1 MAGGNQQTAARRSLL
16 FLLAIVLVLGGLLAG
31 ALFLSDAKA
40 HPKLG
45 LDLEG
50 GTQII
55 LEPKTEAGQSVS
67 TEQLNQ
73 ARDIIV
79 QRVDAGG
86 VSGAEVTTQG
96 DRNIVVSI
104 PEIPTQEVRDA
115 ISKSSQLQF
124 RPVLAVGPGSPQAA
138 ASASPSPTGTA
149 TGAPSPSP
157 SKTPTTASSASPT
170 SNSAV
175 PDALTAPTPAPSTPA
190 ASPAP
195 SPSAPASG
203 ATPTD
208 ATDPAWITPE
218 VQATYD
224 ALDCSDPAQVDAIV
238 DVAAEPLVTCDVSG
252 SAKYILGPVVV
263 SGDQISNAT
272 SGYQTNQQG
281 NVTSEV
287 EIALSLN
294 GEGAKKYADISRKM
308 VALPEPQNQLA
319 ATLDSKVIVAPRF
332 NEAILD
338 GRASITG
345 GFTLDSARSL
355 ADQLK
360 FGALPLSFVE
370 QTSIDISPTLGS
382 EQLRY
387 GLIAGLIGL
396 LLVVIYSL
404 FQYRALG
411 FVTVASI
418 IVAGLIT
425 FLTITLLGWS
435 QNYRLDMAGV
445 TGLIVAI
452 GFTADSF
459 IVYFERVR
467 DELRDGRSLAAAV
480 ETGWNRAKRTILV
493 ADGVN
498 FLAALVLYAL
508 ASSSVR
514 GFAFTLGLT
523 TLIDLLVVFLFTH
536 PLLTLLARRPFFRDG
551 HPWSGL
557 DPRRLGVPQSVRY
570 AGRGRFT
577 TPTPART
584 PEPVSAGSEGGVAWA
599 SASPPSATT
608 STPASARSR
617 SSPAAPLLP
626 RLAGHD
632 RHRRPRPRDAGPE
645 PGPGVPRRVRVPCRD
660 HRDAGRLRADRA
672 VSGRRQ

>member
-1 MAGGNQQTAARRSLL
+1 MASGNSQTTAARRSLL
-16 FLLAIVLVLGGLLAG
+16 FLLAIVVGLGGLLAG
-31 ALFLSDAKA
+31 AVYFSDAKTQ
-40 HPKLG
+40 PKLG

-55 LEPKTEAGQSVS
+55 LEPKTAAGQTVS

-124 RPVLAVGPGSPQAA
+124 RPVLAVAAGSPQA
-138 ASASPSPTGTA
+138 
-149 TGAPSPSP
+149 APSPSP
-157 SKTPTTASSASPT
+157 SGTAPASPKPSATPTTASSASPT

-175 PDALTAPTPAPSTPA
+175 PDALMAPTPSPSASATPAPSA
-190 ASPAP
+190 ATT
-195 SPSAPASG
+195 G

-208 ATDPAWITPE
+208 PTDLAWITDD
-218 VQATYD
+218 VTARFT
-224 ALDCSDPAQVDAIV
+224 AIDCSDPAAVDAIV
-238 DVAAEPLVTCDVSG
+238 DDPKKPLITCDVDG
-252 SAKYILGPVVV
+252 AAKYILGPVAV
-263 SGDQISNAT
+263 SGDKISNAT
-272 SGYQTNQQG
+272 SGYQSNQQG

-287 EIALSLN
+287 EIALTLN
-294 GEGAKKYADISRKM
+294 GEGAKQYADISRKM

-396 LLVVIYSL
+396 LLVVVYSL

-411 FVTVASI
+411 LVTVASI
-418 IVAGLIT
+418 LVAGLIT
-425 FLTITLLGWS
+425 FLTITILGWS
-435 QNYRLDMAGV
+435 HNYRLDMAGV

-498 FLAALVLYAL
+498 FLAALTLYAL

-536 PLLTLLARRPFFRDG
+536 PVLTLLARRPFFRDG
-551 HPWSGL
+551 HAWSGL
-557 DPRRLGVPQSVRY
+557 DPRRLGVPTAVRY

-577 TPTPART
+577 TPVPASSGT
-584 PEPVSAGSEGGVAWA
+584 EGG
-599 SASPPSATT
+599 
-608 STPASARSR
+608 
-617 SSPAAPLLP
+617 
-626 RLAGHD
+626 LA
-632 RHRRPRPRDAGPE
+632 
-645 PGPGVPRRVRVPCRD
+645 
-660 HRDAGRLRADRA
+660 
-672 VSGRRQ
+672 

>member
-1 MAGGNQQTAARRSLL
+1 MAGTSKRSTAKRSLTVL
-16 FLLAIVLVLGGLLAG
+16 IVVVVGLGALLAG
-31 ALFLSDAKA
+31 AVYWSDAQTT
-40 HPKLG
+40 PKLG

-55 LEPKTEAGQSVS
+55 LEPKTSAGQTVS
-67 TEQLNQ
+67 AQQLNQ

-124 RPVLAVGPGSPQAA
+124 RPVLAVASGVPAPQPSPS
-138 ASASPSPTGTA
+138 ASGAASPSG
-149 TGAPSPSP
+149 SPSP
-157 SKTPTTASSASPT
+157 SATPTVAGSASPT

-175 PDALTAPTPAPSTPA
+175 PEALTAPTPSPSGSA
-190 ASPAP
+190 ASASPSGSATP
-195 SPSAPASG
+195 SPKTSAPPAG
-203 ATPTD
+203 VTPTD
-208 ATDPAWITPE
+208 ATDLAWITPD
-218 VQATYD
+218 VQKKFD
-224 ALDCSDPAQVDAIV
+224 ALTCTDPAALDKIV
-238 DVAAEPLVTCDVSG
+238 DDPKKPLLTCDVDG
-252 SAKYILGPVVV
+252 TAKYVLGPVVV
-263 SGDQISNAT
+263 SGDKISDAT
-272 SGYQTNQQG
+272 SGYRSNQQG
-281 NVTSEV
+281 AITQEV

-294 GEGAKKYADISRKM
+294 GEGAKQYADISRKM
-308 VALPEPQNQLA
+308 VGLPEPQNQLA
-319 ATLDSKVIVAPRF
+319 ATLDSRVIVAPRF

-345 GFTLDSARSL
+345 GFTLEEARSL
-355 ADQLK
+355 SDQLK
-360 FGALPLSFVE
+360 FGALPLSFTE

-387 GLIAGLIGL
+387 GFIAGLIGL
-396 LLVVIYSL
+396 FLVFVYSMV
-404 FQYRALG
+404 QYRALG

-418 IVAGLIT
+418 LVAGLMTYLAIT
-425 FLTITLLGWS
+425 ILGWS
-435 QNYRLDMAGV
+435 HNYRLDMAGV

-498 FLAALVLYAL
+498 FLAALTLYAL

-536 PLLTLLARRPFFRDG
+536 PVLTLLARRPFFRDG
-551 HPWSGL
+551 HAWSGL
-557 DPRRLGVPQSVRY
+557 DPRRLGAVTTPRY

-577 TPTPART
+577 SPA
-584 PEPVSAGSEGGVAWA
+584 PVSAGSEGGVA
-599 SASPPSATT
+599 
-608 STPASARSR
+608 
-617 SSPAAPLLP
+617 
-626 RLAGHD
+626 
-632 RHRRPRPRDAGPE
+632 
-645 PGPGVPRRVRVPCRD
+645 
-660 HRDAGRLRADRA
+660 
-672 VSGRRQ
+672 

>member
-1 MAGGNQQTAARRSLL
+1 VAAGQQRSYARRA
-16 FLLAIVLVLGGLLAG
+16 LAGLLVLLVALVGLLAG
-31 ALFLSDAKA
+31 AVYWSDAQTT
-40 HPKLG
+40 PKLG

-55 LEPKTEAGQSVS
+55 LEPRTDAGQTVS
-67 TEQLNQ
+67 PEQLNQ

-124 RPVLAVGPGSPQAA
+124 RPVLAVASGVPAPQP
-138 ASASPSPTGTA
+138 SASPSGTA
-149 TGAPSPSP
+149 SPSP
-157 SKTPTTASSASPT
+157 SASATPTVASSASPT

-175 PDALTAPTPAPSTPA
+175 PEALTAPTPSPSGS

-195 SPSAPASG
+195 SPTASG

-208 ATDPAWITPE
+208 ATDLAWITPE
-218 VQATYD
+218 LQKQFDELVCTD
-224 ALDCSDPAQVDAIV
+224 PEALEGIV
-238 DVAAEPLVTCDVSG
+238 DDPTKPLVTCDDSG
-252 SAKYILGPVVV
+252 TAKFVLGPVVV
-263 SGDQISNAT
+263 SGDKISDAT
-272 SGYQTNQQG
+272 SGYRTNQQG
-281 NVTSEV
+281 TVTSEV
-287 EIALSLN
+287 EIALTLD
-294 GEGAKKYADISRKM
+294 GEGADQYADISRRM
-308 VALPEPQNQLA
+308 VGLPEPQNQLA
-319 ATLDSKVIVAPRF
+319 ATLDSRVIVAPRF

-345 GFTLDSARSL
+345 GFTLDEARSL
-355 ADQLK
+355 SDQLK
-360 FGALPLSFVE
+360 FGALPLSFTE

-387 GLIAGLIGL
+387 GFIAGLIGL
-396 LLVVIYSL
+396 FLVFVYSM
-404 FQYRALG
+404 FQYRVLG

-418 IVAGLIT
+418 VVAGLLTYLAIT
-425 FLTITLLGWS
+425 ILGWS
-435 QNYRLDMAGV
+435 HNYRLDMAGV

-459 IVYFERVR
+459 IVYFERIR
-467 DELRDGRSLAAAV
+467 DELRDGRSLQAAV

-498 FLAALVLYAL
+498 FLAALTLYAL

-523 TLIDLLVVFLFTH
+523 TLIDLFVVFFFTH
-536 PLLTLLARRPFFRDG
+536 PVVSLLARRPFFRDG

-557 DPRRLGVPQSVRY
+557 DPRRLGVVGTKPRY

-577 TPTPART
+577 SPA
-584 PEPVSAGSEGGVAWA
+584 PVGAGSEGGVA
-599 SASPPSATT
+599 
-608 STPASARSR
+608 
-617 SSPAAPLLP
+617 
-626 RLAGHD
+626 
-632 RHRRPRPRDAGPE
+632 
-645 PGPGVPRRVRVPCRD
+645 
-660 HRDAGRLRADRA
+660 
-672 VSGRRQ
+672 

>member
-1 MAGGNQQTAARRSLL
+1 MAGTSTRSSAKRSLA
-16 FLLAIVLVLGGLLAG
+16 LLLVVLVGLGALLAG
-31 ALFLSDAKA
+31 AIYWSDAQQT
-40 HPKLG
+40 PKLG

-55 LEPKTEAGQSVS
+55 LEPKTTAGETVS
-67 TEQLNQ
+67 AQQLNQ

-124 RPVLAVGPGSPQAA
+124 RPVLAVAAGAQA
-138 ASASPSPTGTA
+138 PK
-149 TGAPSPSP
+149 PSPSP
-157 SKTPTTASSASPT
+157 SGTASPSGSPSKSATPTVAKSASPT

-175 PDALTAPTPAPSTPA
+175 PEALTAPTPSPSGSATPSPKASPPA
-190 ASPAP
+190 AGVTA
-195 SPSAPASG
+195 
-203 ATPTD
+203 TD
-208 ATDPAWITPE
+208 ATDLAWITPE
-218 VQATYD
+218 VQKGFEALTCTD
-224 ALDCSDPAQVDAIV
+224 PAALD
-238 DVAAEPLVTCDVSG
+238 DVADDPKKPLVTCDVDG
-252 SAKYILGPVVV
+252 AAKYVLGPVVV
-263 SGDQISNAT
+263 AGDKISDAT
-272 SGYQTNQQG
+272 SGYRSNQQG
-281 NVTSEV
+281 AITNDV

-294 GEGAKKYADISRKM
+294 GEGAKQYADISRKM
-308 VALPEPQNQLA
+308 VNLPEPQNQLA
-319 ATLDSKVIVAPRF
+319 ATLDSRVIVAPRF

-345 GFTLDSARSL
+345 GFTLEEARSL
-355 ADQLK
+355 SDQLK
-360 FGALPLSFVE
+360 FGALPLSFTE

-387 GLIAGLIGL
+387 GFIAGLIGL
-396 LLVVIYSL
+396 FLVFVYSM

-418 IVAGLIT
+418 LVAGLMT
-425 FLTITLLGWS
+425 YLTITILGWS
-435 QNYRLDMAGV
+435 HNYRLDMAGV

-467 DELRDGRSLAAAV
+467 DELRDGRSLEAAV
-480 ETGWNRAKRTILV
+480 EAGWNRAKRTILV

-498 FLAALVLYAL
+498 FLAALTLYAL

-523 TLIDLLVVFLFTH
+523 TLIDLFVVFFFTH
-536 PLLTLLARRPFFRDG
+536 PIVALLARRPFFRDG
-551 HPWSGL
+551 HAWSGL
-557 DPRRLGVPQSVRY
+557 DPRRLGAAGHKPRY

-577 TPTPART
+577 NPTPVA
-584 PEPVSAGSEGGVAWA
+584 SGSEGGVA
-599 SASPPSATT
+599 
-608 STPASARSR
+608 
-617 SSPAAPLLP
+617 
-626 RLAGHD
+626 
-632 RHRRPRPRDAGPE
+632 
-645 PGPGVPRRVRVPCRD
+645 
-660 HRDAGRLRADRA
+660 
-672 VSGRRQ
+672 

>member
-1 MAGGNQQTAARRSLL
+1 MASTQQSAARRSLL
-16 FLLAIVLVLGGLLAG
+16 FLLAIVLVLVGLLAG
-31 ALFLSDAKA
+31 AVYISDAKTE
-40 HPKLG
+40 PKLG

-55 LEPKTEAGQSVS
+55 LEPKTTAGQTVA

-124 RPVLAVGPGSPQAA
+124 RPVLAVAAGTPQSAA
-138 ASASPSPTGTA
+138 T
-149 TGAPSPSP
+149 PSPSGTAPASPKP
-157 SKTPTTASSASPT
+157 SATPTTASSASPT

-175 PDALTAPTPAPSTPA
+175 PDALTAPKPSPSA
-190 ASPAP
+190 SASPAP
-195 SPSAPASG
+195 SPAPAG

-208 ATDPAWITPE
+208 PTDLAWITDDLTA
-218 VQATYD
+218 QYA
-224 ALDCSDPAQVDAIV
+224 ALDCSDPAAVEKIV
-238 DVAAEPLVTCDVSG
+238 DDPTKPLVTCDVDG
-252 SAKYILGPVVV
+252 QAKYILGPVAV
-263 SGDQISNAT
+263 SGDKISDAT
-272 SGYQTNQQG
+272 SGYQSNQQG

-287 EIALSLN
+287 EIALTLN
-294 GEGAKKYADISRKM
+294 GDGAKQYADISRKM
-308 VALPEPQNQLA
+308 VALAEPQNQLA
-319 ATLDSKVIVAPRF
+319 ATLDSQVIVAPRF

-345 GFTLDSARSL
+345 GFTLDNARSL

-360 FGALPLSFVE
+360 FGALPLSFIE

-396 LLVVIYSL
+396 LLVVVYSL
-404 FQYRALG
+404 IQYRALG

-418 IVAGLIT
+418 LVAGLIT
-425 FLTITLLGWS
+425 YLTITILGWS
-435 QNYRLDMAGV
+435 HNYRLDMAGV

-498 FLAALVLYAL
+498 FLAALTLYAL

-536 PLLTLLARRPFFRDG
+536 PVVSLLARRPFFRDG
-551 HPWSGL
+551 HAWSGL
-557 DPRRLGVPQSVRY
+557 DPRRLGATTTPRY

-577 TPTPART
+577 HPA
-584 PEPVSAGSEGGVAWA
+584 PETAGTEGGVA
-599 SASPPSATT
+599 
-608 STPASARSR
+608 
-617 SSPAAPLLP
+617 
-626 RLAGHD
+626 
-632 RHRRPRPRDAGPE
+632 
-645 PGPGVPRRVRVPCRD
+645 
-660 HRDAGRLRADRA
+660 
-672 VSGRRQ
+672 

>member
-1 MAGGNQQTAARRSLL
+1 MAAAQSRSYARRALIAL
-16 FLLAIVLVLGGLLAG
+16 TVLTLTLTGVLVG
-31 ALFLSDAKA
+31 AMYWSDAQSA
-40 HPKLG
+40 PKLG

-55 LEPKTEAGQSVS
+55 LEPKTAAGQTVS
-67 TEQLNQ
+67 AEQLNQ

-124 RPVLAVGPGSPQAA
+124 RPVLAVAGGTPEPA
-138 ASASPSPTGTA
+138 ASPSPSGSA
-149 TGAPSPSP
+149 TGSPSP
-157 SKTPTTASSASPT
+157 SATPTTASSASPT

-175 PDALTAPTPAPSTPA
+175 PEALTAPTPAPSASASPSPA

-195 SPSAPASG
+195 SPTASG
-203 ATPTD
+203 GTADPTGPTD
-208 ATDPAWITPE
+208 LAWITPE
-218 VQATYD
+218 LTAEFA
-224 ALDCSDPAQVDAIV
+224 ALDCSDPTALDDLVD
-238 DVAAEPLVTCDVSG
+238 DPTKPLVTCDVSG
-252 SAKYILGPVVV
+252 TAKYILGPVVV
-263 SGDQISNAT
+263 SGDKISDAT
-272 SGYQTNQQG
+272 SGYRTNQQG
-281 NVTSEV
+281 AVTSEV

-294 GEGAKKYADISRKM
+294 GEGAKQYADISRTM

-319 ATLDSKVIVAPRF
+319 ATLDSLVIVAPRF

-345 GFTLDSARSL
+345 GFTLEEARSL
-355 ADQLK
+355 SDQLK
-360 FGALPLSFVE
+360 FGALPLSFEE

-396 LLVVIYSL
+396 FLVVVYSM
-404 FQYRALG
+404 FQYRMLG
-411 FVTVASI
+411 LVTVASI
-418 IVAGLIT
+418 LVAALLT
-425 FLTITLLGWS
+425 FLAITILGWS
-435 QNYRLDMAGV
+435 HNYRLDMAGV

-498 FLAALVLYAL
+498 FLAALTLFVL

-523 TLIDLLVVFLFTH
+523 TLIDLLVVFFFTH
-536 PLLTLLARRPFFRDG
+536 PVLSLLARLPFFRDG

-557 DPRRLGVPQSVRY
+557 DPRRLASSTRPRY
-570 AGRGRFT
+570 AGRGRVVM
-577 TPTPART
+577 PDPT
-584 PEPVSAGSEGGVAWA
+584 PEPVSVGTERG
-599 SASPPSATT
+599 
-608 STPASARSR
+608 
-617 SSPAAPLLP
+617 
-626 RLAGHD
+626 LA
-632 RHRRPRPRDAGPE
+632 
-645 PGPGVPRRVRVPCRD
+645 
-660 HRDAGRLRADRA
+660 
-672 VSGRRQ
+672 